1 MSDATSFLGIF
12 LNETTE
18 AVMRVTM
25 RVFGIL
31 GAALFLM
38 IAGCQQSG
46 PNVQAAR
53 ETTTDTGDRGKAVL
67 NDADKTFLKKAEEA
81 NIKERNLGR
90 VMLEKSQNKDVKDY
104 AQMLVDDH
112 SKNLRDVVDL
122 MNQKGMAQPKDLPE
136 VKNEALDKLNAMS
149 GPELDREFV
158 IMMMDDHQK
167 DVSEFR
173 NEANTAQDKDV
184 KDYATNTV
192 PVLEKH
198 LQKAQELQGKTVS
211 TSSAQ

>member
-1 MSDATSFLGIF
+1 
-12 LNETTE
+12 
-18 AVMRVTM
+18 MRGTM

-31 GAALFLM
+31 GAALFLI
-38 IAGCQQSG
+38 IAGCQQTG
-46 PNVQAAR
+46 QNVQAAR
-53 ETTTDTGDRGKAVL
+53 EANTDTGDRTKAVL
-67 NDADKTFLKKAEEA
+67 NDAEKNFLKKAEEVD
-81 NIKERNLGR
+81 IRQRNVGR

-136 VKNEALDKLNAMS
+136 VKHEAVDKLNAMS

-158 IMMMDDHQK
+158 KMMLDDHQK

-184 KDYATNTV
+184 KDYATRTV
-192 PVLEKH
+192 SMLEKH
-198 LQKAQELQGKTVS
+198 LQKAEELQSKIVS
-211 TSSAQ
+211 TSSTR

>member
-1 MSDATSFLGIF
+1 
-12 LNETTE
+12 
-18 AVMRVTM
+18 MRGTM

-31 GAALFLM
+31 GAALFLI

-46 PNVQAAR
+46 QNVQAAR
-53 ETTTDTGDRGKAVL
+53 ETATDTGDRTKAIL
-67 NDADKTFLKKAEEA
+67 NDADKNFLKKAEEVD
-81 NIKERNLGR
+81 IRQRNLGR

-136 VKNEALDKLNAMS
+136 VKHEAVDKLNAMS

-158 IMMMDDHQK
+158 KMMLDDHQK

-184 KDYATNTV
+184 KDYATRTV
-192 PVLEKH
+192 SMLEKH
-198 LQKAQELQGKTVS
+198 LQKAEELQSKIVS
-211 TSSAQ
+211 TSSTR

>member
-1 MSDATSFLGIF
+1 
-12 LNETTE
+12 
-18 AVMRVTM
+18 MRGTM
-25 RVFGIL
+25 RVFTIL
-31 GAALFLM
+31 GAALFLI

-46 PNVQAAR
+46 QNVQAAR
-53 ETTTDTGDRGKAVL
+53 ETSTDTGDRTKAVL
-67 NDADKTFLKKAEEA
+67 NDAEKNFLTKAEEVD
-81 NIKERNLGR
+81 IRQRNLGR

-136 VKNEALDKLNAMS
+136 VKHEAVDKLNAMS

-158 IMMMDDHQK
+158 KMMLDDHQK

-184 KDYATNTV
+184 KDYATRTV
-192 PVLEKH
+192 SMLEKH
-198 LQKAQELQGKTVS
+198 LQKAQELQSKTVS
-211 TSSAQ
+211 TSSTR

>member
-1 MSDATSFLGIF
+1 
-12 LNETTE
+12 
-18 AVMRVTM
+18 MRATM

-31 GAALFLM
+31 GAALFLI

-46 PNVQAAR
+46 QNVQAAR
-53 ETTTDTGDRGKAVL
+53 ETATDTGDRTKAIL
-67 NDADKTFLKKAEEA
+67 NDADKNFLKKAEEVD
-81 NIKERNLGR
+81 IRQRNLGR

-136 VKNEALDKLNAMS
+136 VKHEAVDKLNAMS

-158 IMMMDDHQK
+158 KMMLDDHQK

-184 KDYATNTV
+184 KDYATRTV
-192 PVLEKH
+192 SMLEKH
-198 LQKAQELQGKTVS
+198 LQKAEELQSKIVS
-211 TSSAQ
+211 TSSTR

>member
-1 MSDATSFLGIF
+1 
-12 LNETTE
+12 
-18 AVMRVTM
+18 MRATM

-31 GAALFLM
+31 GAALFLI

-46 PNVQAAR
+46 QNVQAAR
-53 ETTTDTGDRGKAVL
+53 ETSTDTGDRTKAVL
-67 NDADKTFLKKAEEA
+67 NDAEKNFLKKAEEVD
-81 NIKERNLGR
+81 IRQRNLGR

-136 VKNEALDKLNAMS
+136 VKHEAVDKLNAMS

-158 IMMMDDHQK
+158 KMMLDDHEK

-173 NEANTAQDKDV
+173 NEANTLQDKDV
-184 KDYATNTV
+184 KDYATRTV

-198 LQKAQELQGKTVS
+198 LQKAQELQSKTVS
-211 TSSAQ
+211 TSSTR

>member
-1 MSDATSFLGIF
+1 
-12 LNETTE
+12 
-18 AVMRVTM
+18 M

-31 GAALFLM
+31 GAALFLI
-38 IAGCQQSG
+38 IAGCQQTG
-46 PNVQAAR
+46 QNVQAAR
-53 ETTTDTGDRGKAVL
+53 EANTDTGDRTKAVL
-67 NDADKTFLKKAEEA
+67 NDAEKNFLKKAEEVD
-81 NIKERNLGR
+81 IRQRNVGR

-122 MNQKGMAQPKDLPE
+122 MNQKGLAQPKDLPE
-136 VKNEALDKLNAMS
+136 VKHEAVDKLNAMS

-158 IMMMDDHQK
+158 KMMLDDHQK

-184 KDYATNTV
+184 KDYATRTV
-192 PVLEKH
+192 SMLEKH
-198 LQKAQELQGKTVS
+198 LQKAQELQSKTVS
-211 TSSAQ
+211 TSSTR

>member
-1 MSDATSFLGIF
+1 
-12 LNETTE
+12 
-18 AVMRVTM
+18 M

-31 GAALFLM
+31 GAALFLI

-46 PNVQAAR
+46 QNVQAAR
-53 ETTTDTGDRGKAVL
+53 ETATDTGDRTKAIL
-67 NDADKTFLKKAEEA
+67 NDADKNFLKKAEEVD
-81 NIKERNLGR
+81 IRQRNLGR

-136 VKNEALDKLNAMS
+136 VKHEAVDKLNAMS

-158 IMMMDDHQK
+158 KMMLDDHQK

-184 KDYATNTV
+184 KDYATRTV
-192 PVLEKH
+192 SMLEKH
-198 LQKAQELQGKTVS
+198 LQKAEELQSKIVS
-211 TSSAQ
+211 TSSTR